1 MQRPTRL
8 KKSERVAKDPEKAG
22 GVWPE
27 SDPAILVCPQP
38 VFAVEVGD
46 IEAPNPGM
54 VEAQREAKWPP
65 QVLATERE
73 CGPDWSP
80 REVLRKHNLN
90 VLKGTGTCKP
100 VVEPA
105 ILKSATP
112 GHPKMETSHR
122 EGEHPWKGL
131 AHPERPHAKATE
143 PQARTAST
151 PEKEKTLQS

>member
-1 MQRPTRL
+1 M
-8 KKSERVAKDPEKAG
+8 
-22 GVWPE
+22 WPE

-54 VEAQREAKWPP
+54 VEAQREAKWPL
-65 QVLATERE
+65 QVLATKHE
-73 CGPDWSP
+73 CRPYWSP
-80 REVLRKHNLN
+80 QEVLCKHNLN
-90 VLKGTGTCKP
+90 VLKGTDTCKP

-112 GHPKMETSHR
+112 GHPKIETLHR

-131 AHPERPHAKATE
+131 AHPERPHAEATE
-143 PQARTAST
+143 LRERTVST
-151 PEKEKTLQS
+151 TEKEKTLQS